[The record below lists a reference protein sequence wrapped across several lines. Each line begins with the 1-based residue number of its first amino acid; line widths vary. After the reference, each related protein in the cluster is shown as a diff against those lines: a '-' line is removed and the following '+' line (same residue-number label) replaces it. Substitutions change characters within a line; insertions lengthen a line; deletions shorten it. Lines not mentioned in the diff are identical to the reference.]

1 MKLTEKKNI
10 IIIGIVVC
18 VLVIVSVFFIFSNGK
33 STSDIVKE
41 YFDCLQQKEYEKM
54 YKLLD
59 KDSLNG
65 LTENDFI
72 EKYQNIYEGIE
83 AKNIKIEILEEKDN
97 EVEYQIQM
105 NTVAGKVQYKNK
117 VTVKD
122 ELLTYNDLL
131 IFDGVSKNNKIRV
144 LTVSCQRGKILDRNG
159 NALAKQGDGYSVGL
173 VRGKLHGEDDY
184 GQIANFLGISVETIQ
199 KKMSASWIKDDS
211 FVPIKDISK
220 DKKDELINQG
230 ILAINGVKINTITI
244 RDYPYDKIT
253 SHITGYMQKV
263 NADDLK
269 KHEGEGYNENS
280 MIGRSGIEAAYEK
293 ELKGQDGK
301 SIVVVDEN
309 NKQIKTIASKEVQD
323 GQNIQLTIDIDLQ
336 KDLYNEYQND
346 KSASVALNPQTG
358 EILALVSTPSFSSND
373 FIFGMSNDEWDA
385 LNNDVNKPLTNRFKA
400 TYTPG
405 SSMKPITAAIGLD
418 AGVIDAN
425 KDLGAKEKWQKD
437 SSWGSYYVTTL
448 HAPAPNN
455 LKNAI
460 VYSDNVYFARTAIEI
475 GKKKLTDGYEHLQ
488 IGSQIPFE
496 LALNASQ
503 YKNKNSDLNDQLIAD
518 SGYGQG
524 QLLMNPIQLA
534 SIYGSF
540 INEGTIL
547 QPYLVK
553 DNQPEKPW
561 IKNAFTKETANII
574 KDDLIG
580 VIEDSNGTGHSIYH
594 NNIQLAGKTGTAEI
608 KASQDDT
615 SGTELG
621 WFTVMTVNHDQ
632 PILITT
638 MVEDVKDRGGS
649 GYVIEHM
656 KTPLN
661 NYLQ

>member
-18 VLVIVSVFFIFSNGK
+18 VLVIASVFFIFSNGK
-33 STSDIVKE
+33 SAGDIVKE
-41 YFDCLQQKEYEKM
+41 YFDCLKQKEYEKM

-346 KSASVALNPQTG
+346 KSASIALNPQTG